1 MSWKDETRTCAWCEA
16 DFVPKHPLHIYCSR
30 DCYKRGNA
38 RDVSKKRSE
47 RKTLARGGMRV
58 CEVCGAEF
66 APRRYARTCSMK
78 CQREL
83 ELKRVESR
91 GYRMSRKPAERVC
104 RLCGK
109 TFTPSHANQRYCS
122 TECSTAFR
130 TMNYRATVMDR
141 CNGGRR
147 GNPSVHRTCQYCGTA
162 FMAYSS
168 RSRFCSPECREQ
180 AANLRSERKREASV
194 AKCPVCGAEFH
205 KYSVRNIFCSRQ
217 CAQLAIYNRERYV
230 ASGGAKGKNYMTA
243 EDFVSARKV
252 NAAHDRTARVHMSR
266 AFMFSDGQAV
276 ASGARDE
283 CMANECEHI
292 AAMAE
297 EDEG

>member
-16 DFVPKHPLHIYCSR
+16 EFVPKHPLHIYCSR

-162 FMAYSS
+162 FMAYS
-168 RSRFCSPECREQ
+168 CRP
-180 AANLRSERKREASV
+180 R
-194 AKCPVCGAEFH
+194 
-205 KYSVRNIFCSRQ
+205 I
-217 CAQLAIYNRERYV
+217 
-230 ASGGAKGKNYMTA
+230 
-243 EDFVSARKV
+243 
-252 NAAHDRTARVHMSR
+252 
-266 AFMFSDGQAV
+266 
-276 ASGARDE
+276 
-283 CMANECEHI
+283 
-292 AAMAE
+292 
-297 EDEG
+297 